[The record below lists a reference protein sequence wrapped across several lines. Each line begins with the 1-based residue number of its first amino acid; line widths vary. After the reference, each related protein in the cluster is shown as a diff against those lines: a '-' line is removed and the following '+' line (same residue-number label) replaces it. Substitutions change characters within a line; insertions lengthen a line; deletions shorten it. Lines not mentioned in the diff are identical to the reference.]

1 MALIDNVFDLDVLAL
16 ADLSDLPYDAYFI
29 EDDTEVIVPL
39 PIPPASEF
47 IRGTPWRSIR
57 GTPITTVTGSGPW
70 TTIAGAAS
78 WAPIRGTRWEKIR

>member
-1 MALIDNVFDLDVLAL
+1 MELLDNIFDLDVLAL
-16 ADLSDLPYDAYFI
+16 TDLSDLPYDAYFI

-39 PIPPASEF
+39 LIPPASEF

-57 GTPITTVTGSGPW
+57 GTSMIAITGSGPW
-70 TTIAGAAS
+70 TTIDGAAS